1 MSRVSPT
8 RQNALVVGIV
18 AAVAVLA
25 VVALA
30 GSGGNW
36 LTAEDTRSGGGAGG
50 TGGSTTPGGSGL
62 LAPTAPPTTDLRP
75 VDLRPNGAPPWSAP
89 KLVPG
94 GRQVFLQVA
103 MEEWNQAGNQS
114 RARLVMPADL
124 ALSPIA
130 IPRRSSVPGGW
141 GVEWDDNGRPG
152 VLPNGTF
159 CETCGRAVAGV
170 AALGTNADKAAVLR
184 APMNVQWNDG
194 SAAGYSASR
203 TDNRFVAS
211 LFVTGQGHAYQV
223 WSYVSQ
229 RHLEHVISQLRF
241 VEGAP

>member
-1 MSRVSPT
+1 M
-8 RQNALVVGIV
+8 AVVVAVAIV
-18 AAVAVLA
+18 ASLVLTGA
-25 VVALA
+25 N
-30 GSGGNW
+30 GGW
-36 LTAEDTRSGGGAGG
+36 LNFENGGSGGGAGRAGGG
-50 TGGSTTPGGSGL
+50 TTAVGV

-75 VDLRPNGAPPWSAP
+75 VDLRPNGAPPWSASE
-89 KLVPG
+89 LVPG

-103 MEEWNQAGNQS
+103 MEEWTQAANQS

-130 IPRRSSVPGGW
+130 IPRRSNVPGGW

-159 CETCGRAVAGV
+159 CETCGRAVVGV
-170 AALGTNADKAAVLR
+170 VALGASADKAAVLR
-184 APMNVQWNDG
+184 SPITVQWNDG
-194 SAAGYSASR
+194 SAAGYAAIR
-203 TDNRFVAS
+203 TDNRFLAT

-241 VEGAP
+241 VQGAP

>member
-1 MSRVSPT
+1 MPGAR
-8 RQNALVVGIV
+8 RQALVVTV
-18 AAVAVLA
+18 VA
-25 VVALA
+25 VVAFATAVALF
-30 GSGGNW
+30 GSGGEW
-36 LTAEDTRSGGGAGG
+36 LNFQDRGSGGETGRAGG
-50 TGGSTTPGGSGL
+50 GPTSPGVM
-62 LAPTAPPTTDLRP
+62 APTAPPTTDLRP
-75 VDLRPNGAPPWSAP
+75 VDLRPNGAPPWSAS

-103 MEEWNQAGNQS
+103 MEEWNQAANKS
-114 RARLVMPADL
+114 AARLVLPADL

-130 IPRRSSVPGGW
+130 IPRRSNVPGGW
-141 GVEWDDNGRPG
+141 GVEWDDSGRPG

-170 AALGTNADKAAVLR
+170 VALGANADKPAVLR
-184 APMNVQWNDG
+184 SPITVQWNDG
-194 SAAGYSASR
+194 SAAGYSGSR
-203 TDNRFVAS
+203 TDNRFVAT

-229 RHLEHVISQLRF
+229 RHLEYVISQLRY